1 MISDRINCKICTLEP
16 QFIQFKMKRFLII
29 LAAATFFSCSKE
41 SDYSPNTYSSE
52 STIYSDSDEVAFR
65 QILFMLSPYTKVSGE
80 KKYIVAPVISN
91 IIVKVNDS
99 NWGTFQSIKLDS
111 SHVAKALSGDYY
123 TTDKILK
130 YSVIAG
136 FQAEKDTLTL
146 AGEYSDLL
154 NNYLTLTPGMY
165 IIDIQSFDITRS
177 NGQIETVYPLISVPL
192 EVEKD
197 VSSAFIGEFEV
208 ELLD

>member
-1 MISDRINCKICTLEP
+1 MSRTIYIFES
-16 QFIQFKMKRFLII
+16 QFIPVKMNRLLII
-29 LAAATFFSCSKE
+29 LTAATFFSCSKE

-52 STIYSDSDEVAFR
+52 STIYSDSDKVAFR

-80 KKYIVAPVISN
+80 KKYVVAPVISN
-91 IIVKVNDS
+91 IVVKVNDR
-99 NWGTFQSIKLDS
+99 NWGTFQSIQLDS
-111 SHVAKALSGDYY
+111 SHVAKSLAGEYY
-123 TTDKILK
+123 TTDKTLK

-136 FQAEKDTLTL
+136 FQADKDTLTL
-146 AGEYSDLL
+146 AGEYADLL

-165 IIDIQSFDITRS
+165 IIDIKSFDITRA

-192 EVEKD
+192 KVEKD